1 MLRVTH
7 GLTSVT
13 VLPEEI
19 GTLWI
24 LGRLPEA
31 GSADPRN
38 RAPTGARVIVEF
50 AVNTVIPARTEVAV
64 PYDLAGNGGWRECR
78 GIPQYAYR
86 TALAD
91 GQGAT
96 HHYRLSQWIAAGQV
110 MHFVQTET
118 LQRAA

>member
-7 GLTSVT
+7 GLTNVI
-13 VLPEEI
+13 VVPEEI

-38 RAPTGARVIVEF
+38 RAATGARVIVEF
-50 AVNTVIPARTEVAV
+50 VVNTVIPARTEVAV
-64 PYDLAGNGGWRECR
+64 LYDLAGNGSWRECC

-86 TALAD
+86 
-91 GQGAT
+91 
-96 HHYRLSQWIAAGQV
+96 AA
-110 MHFVQTET
+110 
-118 LQRAA
+118 